1 MCGQG
6 RRVEESSCNLSSTR
20 ALYRSVDSNISFH
33 CFLATTVVDNAAMI
47 GWASMYRF
55 LEGRTD
61 DYSIEPRS
69 KWSIEDLV
77 DDFA

>member
-1 MCGQG
+1 MEG
-6 RRVEESSCNLSSTR
+6 SACNLSSTR
-20 ALYRSVDSNISFH
+20 TLYRSADSNLSFH
-33 CFLATTVVDNAAMI
+33 CVLAIITADNAAMI

-69 KWSIEDLV
+69 KWSIEDLE
-77 DDFA
+77 DDIACPYLG